1 MEKENILEQIIGMLN
16 KHYPESEV
24 YEPIINE
31 VIQQNELEDL
41 KRTVKYE
48 QFFFVLN
55 IIKRKI
61 EHVHGIADW
70 LGYADSTFSFYDYIK
85 IIHPRHLPSLN
96 MLADSA
102 FKTANSDEFSIK
114 FMSPRIVVQLP
125 LQHHNGKYILAK
137 RTLVP
142 FQINKDGRVLSYLNH
157 FVLLKDYTD
166 LDTLDARV
174 GNNYEISSKEEIKSV
189 KNKQPKLTDSNKKPF
204 GFNKKEL
211 SIIQQIADNHIITQK
226 EICKNLD
233 LSLDTLRKTY
243 NRRILSK
250 ARESFKIETF
260 ETIKDVAIYL
270 KNEGY
275 I

>member
-1 MEKENILEQIIGMLN
+1 MIEQILAMIN
-16 KHYPESEV
+16 KHYPENEA
-24 YEPIINE
+24 YEPIISE
-31 VIQQNELEDL
+31 MTQQDEIENL
-41 KRTVKYE
+41 KKTVKYE

-61 EHVHGIADW
+61 EHVHGIAEW
-70 LGYADSTFSFYDYIK
+70 LGYADSTFSFQDYIK

-96 MLADSA
+96 ILADSA

-114 FMSPRIVVQLP
+114 FLSPRIVIQLP
-125 LQHHNGKYILAK
+125 LKHHNGKHILVK
-137 RTLVP
+137 RTLSP

-157 FVLLKDYTD
+157 FVVLKDYNE
-166 LDTLDARV
+166 LDTLDARI
-174 GNNYEISSKEEIKSV
+174 GKNYNITSLEEIMSV
-189 KNKQPKLTDSNKKPF
+189 KDKQPKLADTDKKTF

-211 SIIQQIADNHIITQK
+211 LIIQQIVDNPLITQK
-226 EICKNLD
+226 EICANLG

-250 ARESFKIETF
+250 AREGFEIDTFK
-260 ETIKDVAIYL
+260 TIKDVAIYL

>member
-1 MEKENILEQIIGMLN
+1 MEKENILEQIIAMLN
-16 KHYPESEV
+16 KHYPENEL
-24 YEPIINE
+24 YEPIISE
-31 VIQQNELEDL
+31 AIQQNELDDL

-125 LQHHNGKYILAK
+125 LQHHNGKYVLAK
-137 RTLVP
+137 RTLFP

-157 FVLLKDYTD
+157 FVLLKDYND

-189 KNKQPKLTDSNKKPF
+189 KNKQTKLTDSNKKPF

-211 SIIQQIADNHIITQK
+211 SIIQQIADNQTITQK

>member
-1 MEKENILEQIIGMLN
+1 MIEQILALID
-16 KHYPESEV
+16 KHYPQDEAYES
-24 YEPIINE
+24 IISE
-31 VIQQNELEDL
+31 DIQQNEIQNL
-41 KRTVKYE
+41 KKTVKYE

-55 IIKRKI
+55 IVERKI
-61 EHVHGIADW
+61 EYVHGIADW

-102 FKTANSDEFSIK
+102 FKTANSDEFAIK
-114 FMSPRIVVQLP
+114 FLSPRIIIQLP
-125 LQHHNGKYILAK
+125 LKHYNGKYLLVK
-137 RTLVP
+137 RTLSP

-157 FVLLKDYTD
+157 FVILKDYNE

-174 GNNYEISSKEEIKSV
+174 GNNYEITSVEEIMSV
-189 KNKQPKLTDSNKKPF
+189 KNKQPKLINNAKKSF
-204 GFNKKEL
+204 GFNKNEL
-211 SIIQQIADNHIITQK
+211 AIIQQIADNQLITQK
-226 EICKNLD
+226 EICANLG

-250 ARESFKIETF
+250 ARESFDIDTF
-260 ETIKDVAIYL
+260 KTIKDVAIYL

>member
-16 KHYPESEV
+16 KHYPENEV
-24 YEPIINE
+24 YEPLISE
-31 VIQQNELEDL
+31 PIQQNELDDL

-61 EHVHGIADW
+61 EHVYGIADW

-114 FMSPRIVVQLP
+114 FMSPRIVIQLP
-125 LQHHNGKYILAK
+125 LQHHNGKYILVK
-137 RTLVP
+137 RTLSP
-142 FQINKDGRVLSYLNH
+142 FQINKDGKVLSYLNH
-157 FVLLKDYTD
+157 FVVLKEYNE
-166 LDTLDARV
+166 LDTIDARV
-174 GNNYEISSKEEIKSV
+174 GNEYKITSTEEIRSV
-189 KNKQPKLTDSNKKPF
+189 KDKQPKLTDTNKKPF

-211 SIIQQIADNHIITQK
+211 SIIQQIADNQTITQK

>member
-1 MEKENILEQIIGMLN
+1 MLKQILVVLD
-16 KHYPESEV
+16 KHYPENEV
-24 YEPIINE
+24 YEPIISESVQLNE
-31 VIQQNELEDL
+31 IENL
-41 KRTVKYE
+41 KRTVNYE

-55 IIKRKI
+55 IVKRKI
-61 EHVHGIADW
+61 EHVHGVAEW
-70 LGYADSTFSFYDYIK
+70 LGYADSTFSFFDYIK

-114 FMSPRIVVQLP
+114 FMSPRIVIQLP
-125 LQHHNGKYILAK
+125 LRHYNGKHILVK
-137 RTLVP
+137 RTLSP

-157 FVLLKDYTD
+157 FVILKEYNE

-174 GNNYEISSKEEIKSV
+174 GNNYEITSVEEILAV
-189 KNKQPKLTDSNKKPF
+189 KDKQPKLIDTEKKPF
-204 GFNKKEL
+204 GLNKKEL
-211 SIIQQIADNHIITQK
+211 SILYQIANNQAITQK
-226 EICKNLD
+226 EICANLG

-250 ARESFKIETF
+250 ARESFEIETF

-270 KNEGY
+270 KNEGH